1 MGCKKRMQEWKDSV
15 HQMGNPQKGP
25 NADLPQCGGFK
36 CRLGILSCMT
46 LLRALLDNS
55 LPVFGVIIDFSVWHE
70 ENL

>member
-1 MGCKKRMQEWKDSV
+1 MQGRDAGMEGFYSPN
-15 HQMGNPQKGP
+15 GSILQKGP

-36 CRLGILSCMT
+36 SRLGILFCMT

-55 LPVFGVIIDFSVWHE
+55 LPVLGVISDFSVWHK